1 MTDRYKGFIV
11 VLKND
16 MRDDDAQ
23 RVIEAIGMIQ
33 GVLSVKPLIS
43 TSEDGIAEMRA
54 KQELLSKI
62 YDLFKN

>member
-11 VLKND
+11 ALKND

-23 RVIEAIGMIQ
+23 RVIEAIEMIQ

-62 YDLFKN
+62 YDLFKY

>member
-1 MTDRYKGFIV
+1 MTDRYKGFV
-11 VLKND
+11 VALKND
-16 MRDDDAQ
+16 MRSDDAQ
-23 RVIEAIGMIQ
+23 RTIEAIQMIQ